1 MLYSVKTSVTCGG
14 IDHPA
19 AGWSLKSCSM
29 SCTLKSFALK
39 NTAMHL
45 ITKCGSINLQAVFSK
60 PLRSCST
67 SCTFK
72 SSVLKRDSIAFGYK
86 TCTVSPAHPMHL
98 VGEPSATQNLRQGQ
112 QFKIPRDFS
121 KFWNRDLLKV
131 SHYDSNLQRMFVFN
145 ISIRVFWKNILKQF
159 FACKHRRIRHVV

>member
-1 MLYSVKTSVTCGG
+1 
-14 IDHPA
+14 
-19 AGWSLKSCSM
+19 
-29 SCTLKSFALK
+29 
-39 NTAMHL
+39 
-45 ITKCGSINLQAVFSK
+45 
-60 PLRSCST
+60 
-67 SCTFK
+67 
-72 SSVLKRDSIAFGYK
+72 
-86 TCTVSPAHPMHL
+86 MHL

-159 FACKHRRIRHVV
+159 FACKHRCIRHVVLLTSLHVGCRYSPRAEWLIIIRRMLQASLGAVLQVLQVSVVHAGTRGEWLIIISRTLGFLSLVECPGYVLRRYRAG